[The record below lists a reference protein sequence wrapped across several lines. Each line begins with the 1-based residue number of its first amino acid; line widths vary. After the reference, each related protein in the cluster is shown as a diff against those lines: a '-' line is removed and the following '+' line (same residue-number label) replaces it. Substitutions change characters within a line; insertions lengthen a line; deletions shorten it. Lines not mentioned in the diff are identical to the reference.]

1 MCSHF
6 CLAPSARSIELRGT
20 NETRPRAHS
29 RSGTPMIG
37 SLVIGGG
44 AVKYSTL
51 LVTAEARAEERLDET
66 YNHSFPQL
74 RSHHE
79 IYAARSLEDFGMWS
93 MALRNHTHGFH
104 GAT

>member
-6 CLAPSARSIELRGT
+6 CVAPSARSIELRGT

-37 SLVIGGG
+37 SLELGGG
-44 AVKYSTL
+44 AVQYSAL
-51 LVTAEARAEERLDET
+51 LVTAEAKVEERLDET

-74 RSHHE
+74 RSHQKL
-79 IYAARSLEDFGMWS
+79 RSS
-93 MALRNHTHGFH
+93 KP
-104 GAT
+104 